1 MSTSFTSSPQAMNLI
16 ANTDVRS
23 ERHNI
28 FLTCPSSSRYIGSY
42 PSEETTPYHRC
53 FDYTMDHVTTLVF
66 PFSEISILSDIQ
78 KESFRVD
85 SLSFLS
91 TKSVSSNGNN
101 NSHFLSRKSRR
112 YDSNALFSSR
122 VCVHPL
128 SGYNSSSLRSQ
139 IHLIPPEARYLSQ
152 SGTIYISYRCNFGY
166 LDSGLSSCYHRNLPS
181 EPTST

>member
-1 MSTSFTSSPQAMNLI
+1 MNLI

-28 FLTCPSSSRYIGSY
+28 YLTCPSSSRYIGAY

-53 FDYTMDHVTTLVF
+53 FDYTMDLATTLVF

-101 NSHFLSRKSRR
+101 NSHFFIEKE
-112 YDSNALFSSR
+112 
-122 VCVHPL
+122 
-128 SGYNSSSLRSQ
+128 Q
-139 IHLIPPEARYLSQ
+139 EI
-152 SGTIYISYRCNFGY
+152 
-166 LDSGLSSCYHRNLPS
+166 
-181 EPTST
+181 